1 MSFRFTKG
9 FVLDYL
15 GLPPCPPV
23 KSSFLSIVFVVL
35 FPVVFV
41 FFVFVITIPNK
52 FPCRIVPHM
61 LCKQPLYQ
69 AHTLRGI
76 L

>member
-1 MSFRFTKG
+1 MEFTLALE
-9 FVLDYL
+9 FTF
-15 GLPPCPPV
+15 
-23 KSSFLSIVFVVL
+23 SSQL
-35 FPVVFV
+35 FV
-41 FFVFVITIPNK
+41 FFVFVVTIPNK